1 MVLFPGLDGTG
12 KLFGPFIRQ
21 FPHTA
26 HVTVIPYPKDRH
38 IPFKQFGDYIVPLL
52 PKGKPLVILGES
64 YSGPVV
70 LSLAARSDINVVK
83 VILVATFARYPASFL
98 KSLSKWLP
106 LSLLL
111 RLPIPEFI
119 IRHYCFGDATT
130 KALSTLLRE
139 SVSENKPDVLAM
151 RAREGS
157 LVDVSDLL
165 ADIKV
170 PCLYIA
176 ASNDK
181 LVPAKAVT
189 HLQSHLFDLKVV
201 TLKGTHFI
209 LQTQPKVCFEVVSD
223 FICKTR

>member
-1 MVLFPGLDGTG
+1 MLFPGLDGTG

>member
-1 MVLFPGLDGTG
+1 MLFPGLDGTG

-38 IPFKQFGDYIVPLL
+38 IPFKQLGDYIVPLL

-70 LSLAARSDINVVK
+70 LSLAARSDVNVVK